1 MKILPHSDIDNFYV
15 PCCIYFIYFH
25 IFYFPWRFIPWITI
39 CLNWNLEFSIIG
51 RSRYAIK
58 KETFQFTVR
67 DAVAVLNAQEYLIT
81 KKKRLR
87 SRQKKLKACDLSS
100 LTEFLPELKPP
111 RQSKPAA
118 ECKLN
123 SKSRQKQI
131 LKEGK
136 RLSMVLNHQ
145 AFQADPLG
153 SILNTTEHTTCC
165 GGEAE
170 EKNKQKRRE
179 EFEGKD

>member
-1 MKILPHSDIDNFYV
+1 MKILPHSDIDNFCV

-39 CLNWNLEFSIIG
+39 CLNWNLEFSIMG
-51 RSRYAIK
+51 GQ
-58 KETFQFTVR
+58 EVR

-81 KKKRLR
+81 KKNKLR
-87 SRQKKLKACDLSS
+87 SRQRKLKACDPSS

-136 RLSMVLNHQ
+136 RLSMVPNHQ
-145 AFQADPLG
+145 AFQADPLDPF
-153 SILNTTEHTTCC
+153 IDTTEHTTCC

-170 EKNKQKRRE
+170 
-179 EFEGKD
+179 D